1 MERGHLYLKRPPLL
15 RITVRGS
22 NGMHYVATGRL
33 RGKVK
38 VRGQERILA
47 EAVGFDLLFDREDVV
62 MYERIRE

>member
-1 MERGHLYLKRPPLL
+1 
-15 RITVRGS
+15 
-22 NGMHYVATGRL
+22 MHYVATGRL